1 MRSSAVAELVKPSQ
15 TLLLMVTAYCS
26 YLAAGGRS
34 PLDLVVLT
42 VSEVLAI
49 SGTTAANM
57 YLERDIDA
65 LMPRTSRRPLPSG
78 SISPGSAVALASSMF
93 LVSVIISSMW
103 SGALTLT
110 ILVGFLSDI
119 LVYTNIVKRM
129 TPYSVVL
136 GGIAGAMPALGGWVL
151 ARAYYAITRRG
162 LLAAVVATALAALA
176 LRRAEDFR
184 RSPTRDAAR
193 EMFKMAS
200 PLIAVV
206 FVLEA
211 LEGVLGIP

>member
-136 GGIAGAMPALGGWVL
+136 GGIAGAMPALVKEL
-151 ARAYYAITRRG
+151 MNDRSYAASLGEELTG
-162 LLAAVVATALAALA
+162 NG
-176 LRRAEDFR
+176 RAEDFR